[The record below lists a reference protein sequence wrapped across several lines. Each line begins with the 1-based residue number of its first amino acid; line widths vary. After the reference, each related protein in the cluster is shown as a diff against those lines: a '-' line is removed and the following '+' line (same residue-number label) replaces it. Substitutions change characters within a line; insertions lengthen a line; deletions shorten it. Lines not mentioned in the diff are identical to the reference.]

1 MAASAPGVALI
12 LALPDHLE
20 SFLEIWPRRMGLAG
34 YLAFTTA
41 KREDCTLSFLWFL
54 EPLLERLRQG
64 GGAPAFETLIRNADG
79 WADPLVETARR
90 HHSRGVTAGM
100 FLGCLHT
107 LVHSIEEI
115 IEAQDAPAAER
126 AAALHLVRRYGDAYA
141 AIVMDDWD
149 AKSGHESRKRLDATN
164 RELTLGKNKFE
175 NMLAAISDMV
185 LVVGEQGVIA
195 EANEAAVASLGSDP
209 VGRTL
214 WDALGLEGHS
224 MADLRRFY
232 PVESSHEIPLPGGR
246 FLEMKLVPLSAVS
259 LSSTESLV
267 VLSDITPH
275 VTQRATL
282 ERVVSQRTED
292 LLREKSQLEEMNITL
307 RHVLGSIEKEREEFG
322 RSVAHTVKT
331 VMLPALARIRVQ
343 DDPSVRKGYTDVL
356 EDQLLRLAPGADGGQ
371 DARLLKLTPTELKI
385 CRFLQAG
392 SATKDIAEAMHLS
405 LGTIQTHRKN
415 IRKKL
420 GLQGQGVSLYTF
432 LQTLDTASSPSG

>member
-1 MAASAPGVALI
+1 MAASAPGMALV

-20 SFLEIWPRRMGLAG
+20 TFLEIWPRRMGLAG

-54 EPLLERLRQG
+54 NPLLDRLRE
-64 GGAPAFETLIRNADG
+64 GAAAPGFETLIRNADG
-79 WADPLVETARR
+79 WADPLVDTARR

-185 LVVGEQGVIA
+185 LVVGEQGVIT
-195 EANEAAVASLGSDP
+195 EANEAAVASLGHNP
-209 VGRTL
+209 VGQPL
-214 WDALGLEGHS
+214 WEALGLEGHCV
-224 MADLRRFY
+224 AELRRFY
-232 PVESSHEIPLPGGR
+232 PAESSHEISLPGGR

-282 ERVVSQRTED
+282 ERIVSQRTED

-322 RSVAHTVKT
+322 HAVAHTVKT
-331 VMLPALARIRVQ
+331 VMLPALARVRAQ
-343 DDPSVRKGYTDVL
+343 DDPAVRKGYADVL
-356 EDQLLRLAPGADGGQ
+356 EDQLLRLAPGTDSGQ

-392 SATKDIAEAMHLS
+392 SSTKDIADALHLS

-420 GLQGQGVSLYTF
+420 GLQGKSVNLYTF
-432 LQTLDTASSPSG
+432 LHTIEPSAAG